1 MSSKSKRPPHKP
13 VSLNKAV
20 TMAMTVFLWAWVSN
34 FKPSQD
40 DMQAMK
46 EEIINI
52 RDSISKGNLKLWMIR
67 DALKEEFDWE
77 FL

>member
-1 MSSKSKRPPHKP
+1 MSGKSKRNPHKP

-34 FKPSQD
+34 FQPSQD
-40 DMQAMK
+40 DMAAMK

-52 RDSISKGNLKLWMIR
+52 RESIVKGNLKLWMIR
-67 DALKEEFDWE
+67 DQLKEEFDWE